1 MLPKARE
8 NDLVVETF
16 EREVLVYDTRTH
28 RAHSL
33 SALAAQVWRACDG
46 TRSPQEIASSLG
58 LSQDEVAGGLARLDE
73 ANLFEPRLFKPSR
86 RKFLRKVATTA
97 GLLVIASITAPQ
109 AAHAKSPGGFN
120 PNPRAGGNGHRP
132 RGHRPPQ

>member
-8 NDLVVETF
+8 TDLVVETF
-16 EREVLVYDTRTH
+16 EREVLVYDTRNN

-58 LSQDEVAGGLARLDE
+58 LGQDEVNDGLARLDE
-73 ANLFEPRLFKPSR
+73 ANLFEARIFESSR
-86 RKFLRKVATTA
+86 RRFIRQVGTAA
-97 GLLVIASITAPQ
+97 GLLVIASITAPR
-109 AAHAKSPGGFN
+109 AALAKSPGGFN
-120 PNPRAGGNGHRP
+120 PHVRPHPRRRH
-132 RGHRPPQ
+132 H